1 MSRFIAVI
9 SGWFMDSHGSEA
21 IALDGVKTLEQ
32 AELVGAKIAHD
43 RRSTFQR
50 TDYFI
55 VEIDK
60 AERLVR
66 RRLSWRERL
75 TGWVNPAQ
83 GGE

>member
-21 IALDGVKTLEQ
+21 IPLEGVTTLEQ

-55 VEIDK
+55 VEIEN

-66 RRLSWRERL
+66 RQLTWRERL
-75 TGWVNPAQ
+75 SGWADPAQ